1 MDAIKLCY
9 KLYTK
14 GKNKDS
20 CPLSINV
27 LSHTEDTQE
36 NPLLLQLLK
45 KGYVE
50 SNLT

>member
-1 MDAIKLCY
+1 MPLSYVTSPIQ
-9 KLYTK
+9 K
-14 GKNKDS
+14 GKIKIVV
-20 CPLSINV
+20 LLVLNV

-36 NPLLLQLLK
+36 NPLLLQLSK